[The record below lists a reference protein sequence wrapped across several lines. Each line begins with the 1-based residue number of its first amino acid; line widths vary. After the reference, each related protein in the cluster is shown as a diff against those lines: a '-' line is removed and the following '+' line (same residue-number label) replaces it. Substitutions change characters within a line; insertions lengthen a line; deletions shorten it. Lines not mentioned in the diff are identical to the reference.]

1 MEASILITLY
11 LKELGVKN
19 VAVKAVSD
27 DHEKLLRKIG
37 ADTVFIPER
46 YAARQLAHK
55 LVKPG
60 LIEFLP
66 MDSDA
71 AIQEVAVDAWGGKTL
86 RELDLTNNFRVQVIA
101 RKSAQ
106 EESYSYIPRAD
117 DPLQKGDK
125 LILVGREDRLVE
137 LKS

>member
-1 MEASILITLY
+1 
-11 LKELGVKN
+11 
-19 VAVKAVSD
+19 
-27 DHEKLLRKIG
+27 
-37 ADTVFIPER
+37 
-46 YAARQLAHK
+46 
-55 LVKPG
+55 
-60 LIEFLP
+60 
-66 MDSDA
+66 
-71 AIQEVAVDAWGGKTL
+71 VDAWGGKTL